1 MADTAFPQHK
11 MVLYYDDREHA
22 DTIIHELSSYQD
34 VSLIKKRLT
43 LGDYQCN
50 DWLIERK
57 TLADLVHSL
66 CDGRLF
72 SQVARLAASSQHTAL
87 LIEGCTQDIANY
99 QIHRE
104 ALIGAICAISIN
116 FHIPILRSLSQ
127 LETAKILY
135 FCITQ
140 LHRNDTDLQL
150 TGRKPKRRKNRQL
163 FILQSLPDVGPKL
176 ASRLLYH
183 FNNVE
188 AVFTASETALMQ
200 VEGIGKQKAKKI
212 REILTLN

>member
-1 MADTAFPQHK
+1 

-72 SQVARLAASSQHTAL
+72 SQVARLAASFQHTAL

-104 ALIGAICAISIN
+104 ALIGAICAISLN

-140 LHRNDTDLQL
+140 LHRNGTDIQL
-150 TGRKPKRRKNRQL
+150 IGRKPKRRKTANFLYCKACLR
-163 FILQSLPDVGPKL
+163 L
-176 ASRLLYH
+176 ALNWLAGCCITSTMSRLCSL
-183 FNNVE
+183 
-188 AVFTASETALMQ
+188 L
-200 VEGIGKQKAKKI
+200 QK
-212 REILTLN
+212 RH